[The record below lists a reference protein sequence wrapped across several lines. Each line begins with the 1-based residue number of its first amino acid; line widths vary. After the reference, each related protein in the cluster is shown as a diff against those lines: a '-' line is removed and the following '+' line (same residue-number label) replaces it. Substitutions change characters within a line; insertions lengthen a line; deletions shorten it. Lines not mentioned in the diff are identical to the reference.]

1 MEYLIVAVAAVVLVF
16 LVRAN
21 LGAAVA
27 RRVLPVLLA
36 AFVVRLVVHVLV
48 MRSGVIDYG
57 GDNLGYE
64 GRAVGIVEYWR
75 QEGFRFVTADEIET
89 LTSVA
94 VPCQVF
100 AIVIYLCGG
109 PAPLACTA
117 IVALLAC
124 ALCIVIY
131 RLARLVGADE
141 RSAFLVL
148 VVTAFMPAFLLHT
161 SDTYKDGFNAFLVV
175 TSIGLGVSLSRRFD
189 LHRLLMLVP
198 LLWALWYV
206 RPYMV
211 FMCAVPLILGLVGL
225 KSVFSPQRMLVFAM
239 LLVSAV
245 FVFGGVYG
253 EAQIEAA
260 QEQLENG
267 QSAAVLR
274 ANGDGRSG
282 VAFEDGGDPWNALG
296 SKVLYTLL
304 SPFPWTEGDLILHL
318 GKIDVLIWYFL
329 LCNAVRGCS
338 RLWRHDRATLL
349 ILMSFIIPGT
359 IVYAST
365 MANIGLIFRQRIP
378 IVLVTSVLAAVAW
391 TKSSRDEEQ
400 PAVSPPSGRPAE
412 DGVSK
417 VI

>member
-1 MEYLIVAVAAVVLVF
+1 MEYLIVAAAAVALVF

-75 QEGFRFVTADEIET
+75 QEGFRFVTADEIDT
-89 LTSVA
+89 LTAVA

-109 PAPLACTA
+109 LAPLACTA

-131 RLARLVGADE
+131 KLARLVGADE

-225 KSVFSPQRMLVFAM
+225 KNAFSLRRMLVFAM
-239 LLVSAV
+239 LLISAV
-245 FVFGGVYG
+245 FVFGGTYG
-253 EAQIEAA
+253 EAQLEAA

-267 QSAAVLR
+267 QSAAVR
-274 ANGDGRSG
+274 RSNGDGRSG

-304 SPFPWTEGDLILHL
+304 SPFPWTEGDLTLHL

-329 LCNAVRGCS
+329 LYSAMRGCR
-338 RLWRHDRATLL
+338 RLWRRDRATLL

-359 IVYAST
+359 IAYAST

-391 TKSSRDEEQ
+391 TRSSRDEEQ
-400 PAVSPPSGRPAE
+400 PAASPPSGRSAD

>member
-1 MEYLIVAVAAVVLVF
+1 MEYLIVAAAAVVLVF

-75 QEGFRFVTADEIET
+75 QEGFQFVTADEIDT

-109 PAPLACTA
+109 LAPLACTA

-131 RLARLVGADE
+131 RLARFVGADE

-267 QSAAVLR
+267 QSAAVRR

-282 VAFEDGGDPWNALG
+282 VVFEDGGDPWNALG

-304 SPFPWTEGDLILHL
+304 SPFPWTEGGLILHL

-329 LCNAVRGCS
+329 LYSAARGCR
-338 RLWRHDRATLL
+338 RLWRRDRTTLL

-391 TKSSRDEEQ
+391 SRSSRGEEQ
-400 PAVSPPSGRPAE
+400 PAASPSCGRPAD

>member
-1 MEYLIVAVAAVVLVF
+1 MEYLIVAAAAVVLVF

-75 QEGFRFVTADEIET
+75 QEGFQFVTADEIDT

-109 PAPLACTA
+109 LAPLACTA

-211 FMCAVPLILGLVGL
+211 FMCAVPLILGMVGL
-225 KSVFSPQRMLVFAM
+225 KSVFSPRRMLVFAM

-267 QSAAVLR
+267 QSAAVRR

-329 LCNAVRGCS
+329 LYSAVRGCR
-338 RLWRHDRATLL
+338 RLWRRDRATLL

-359 IVYAST
+359 IFYAST

-391 TKSSRDEEQ
+391 TRSSRDEEQ
-400 PAVSPPSGRPAE
+400 PAASPPCGRPAD

>member
-1 MEYLIVAVAAVVLVF
+1 MEYLIVAAAAVVLVV

-64 GRAVGIVEYWR
+64 ERAVGIVEYWR
-75 QEGFRFVTADEIET
+75 REGFQFVTADEIDT

-100 AIVIYLCGG
+100 AVVIYLCGG
-109 PAPLACTA
+109 LAPFACTA

-141 RSAFLVL
+141 RSAFLLL

-225 KSVFSPQRMLVFAM
+225 KSVFSPRRMLVFAM

-245 FVFGGVYG
+245 FVYG
-253 EAQIEAA
+253 DAPMEAA

-267 QSAAVLR
+267 QSAAVRR

-282 VAFEDGGDPWNALG
+282 VAFEDDGDPWNALG

-329 LCNAVRGCS
+329 LYSAVRGGR
-338 RLWRHDRATLL
+338 RLWRRDRATLL

-391 TKSSRDEEQ
+391 TRSSRDEEQ
-400 PAVSPPSGRPAE
+400 PAASPPCGRSAD